1 MKKLFRFSVPL
12 FMLAIVVLSC
22 TSKDK
27 SEGRFLRTK
36 TLKKGLY
43 LECYEMAKGGVF
55 SGNTYG
61 YYLTDSNRYLQFIG
75 FVGDNEVVDYHF
87 ENDSSV
93 IFFTTKTIDSGF
105 PEGVPLKKIKLP
117 KLRYSEDEDCPR

>member
-1 MKKLFRFSVPL
+1 MKKLFHFSVPL
-12 FMLAIVVLSC
+12 FMLVIVVLSC
-22 TSKDK
+22 TSRDK

-43 LECYEMAKGGVF
+43 LECYEMTKGGVF

-61 YYLTDSNRYLQFIG
+61 YYLTDSNHYLQFVG
-75 FVGDNEVVDYHF
+75 FVGDNEVVDYRF

-93 IFFTTKTIDSGF
+93 IIFTTKNNDIGF
-105 PEGVPLKKIKLP
+105 PGGALLKKIKLP
-117 KLRYSEDEDCPR
+117 

>member
-1 MKKLFRFSVPL
+1 MKKLFHFSVPL
-12 FMLAIVVLSC
+12 FMLVIVVLSC

-43 LECYEMAKGGVF
+43 LECYEMNKGGVF

-61 YYLTDSNRYLQFIG
+61 YYLTDSNQYLQFIG
-75 FVGDNEVVDYHF
+75 FIDDNEVIDYHF

-93 IFFTTKTIDSGF
+93 IIFTTKNNDIDFLVGAPF
-105 PEGVPLKKIKLP
+105 KKIKLP
-117 KLRYSEDEDCPR
+117 